1 MFLLSGQHYINSYQ
15 VSLGWVHNGFRMNLS
30 LKQDYI
36 SDPSFDYGQQNAT
49 IEGILKKEKRNIIFE
64 IFNL

>member
-1 MFLLSGQHYINSYQ
+1 
-15 VSLGWVHNGFRMNLS
+15 MNVS

-49 IEGILKKEKRNIIFE
+49 IEGILKKRKE
-64 IFNL
+64 ISFLKYSIYNTANHEIERTILDQN